1 MKQLTIH
8 NHHVA
13 SYFCGKI
20 HKIDARS
27 CTSVLRRK
35 KKKKKEE
42 TLRTESSIGK
52 LSPRQGYFV
61 LACVRTENKPK
72 ENTKEQYF
80 DSVIYTSSAR
90 SRQMQ
95 VYLLKQ
101 LGQGEETS
109 SDDWYNSFQ
118 INSGT
123 ASEKKSEGKK
133 RKMCERHKQSG
144 VGTR

>member
-1 MKQLTIH
+1 
-8 NHHVA
+8 
-13 SYFCGKI
+13 
-20 HKIDARS
+20 
-27 CTSVLRRK
+27 
-35 KKKKKEE
+35 
-42 TLRTESSIGK
+42 
-52 LSPRQGYFV
+52 
-61 LACVRTENKPK
+61 VRTENKPK

>member
-35 KKKKKEE
+35 KKKKEE

-61 LACVRTENKPK
+61 LACEN
-72 ENTKEQYF
+72 
-80 DSVIYTSSAR
+80 
-90 SRQMQ
+90 
-95 VYLLKQ
+95 
-101 LGQGEETS
+101 
-109 SDDWYNSFQ
+109 
-118 INSGT
+118 
-123 ASEKKSEGKK
+123 
-133 RKMCERHKQSG
+133 
-144 VGTR
+144 